1 MLKESGVQTLVVDAE
16 PTVASRERE
25 VA

>member
-16 PTVASRERE
+16 PAIAPRERE